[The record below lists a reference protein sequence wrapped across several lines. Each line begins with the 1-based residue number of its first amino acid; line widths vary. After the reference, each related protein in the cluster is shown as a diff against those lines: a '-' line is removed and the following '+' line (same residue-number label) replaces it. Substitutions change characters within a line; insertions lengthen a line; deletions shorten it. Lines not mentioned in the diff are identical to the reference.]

1 MLQIYFHFNGSEIA
15 IHSLCSRFMF
25 RNAMLL
31 VQQRCVTTQK
41 MGCEVNSETFHAS
54 ACRPAPD
61 TEVSHHMRKKRWYP
75 GQRICRLQFSISSQR
90 VGRCGSKRTA
100 TSHPLCK
107 KLSVS
112 WMRAVQNIRLF
123 QDKEDF
129 RGSARKGLREWGNS
143 AVKCFAVYKK
153 LLATEEGDFLVQ
165 KMLFRQHQPPSI
177 SSQMPCY
184 QTNRR
189 LAEMPKF

>member
-1 MLQIYFHFNGSEIA
+1 
-15 IHSLCSRFMF
+15 
-25 RNAMLL
+25 MLL
-31 VQQRCVTTQK
+31 PVDLRPTPKYPTTCGK
-41 MGCEVNSETFHAS
+41 KGGREFADCNSVFPH
-54 ACRPAPD
+54 RG
-61 TEVSHHMRKKRWYP
+61 W
-75 GQRICRLQFSISSQR
+75 GG
-90 VGRCGSKRTA
+90 VGAKGPPHPT
-100 TSHPLCK
+100 PLCK

-123 QDKEDF
+123 EDKEDF
-129 RGSARKGLREWGNS
+129 WGSARKGLREWGNS

-177 SSQMPCY
+177 SCQMPCY

-189 LAEMPKF
+189 LAEMPKFLLNISDLRL

>member
-1 MLQIYFHFNGSEIA
+1 M
-15 IHSLCSRFMF
+15 
-25 RNAMLL
+25 
-31 VQQRCVTTQK
+31 QK

-61 TEVSHHMRKKRWYP
+61 TEVSHHMRKKGGTQGREFADCNSVFPHRGW
-75 GQRICRLQFSISSQR
+75 GG
-90 VGRCGSKRTA
+90 VGAKGPPHPT
-100 TSHPLCK
+100 PLCK

-123 QDKEDF
+123 EDKEDF
-129 RGSARKGLREWGNS
+129 WGSARKGLREWVNS

-177 SSQMPCY
+177 SS
-184 QTNRR
+184 
-189 LAEMPKF
+189 